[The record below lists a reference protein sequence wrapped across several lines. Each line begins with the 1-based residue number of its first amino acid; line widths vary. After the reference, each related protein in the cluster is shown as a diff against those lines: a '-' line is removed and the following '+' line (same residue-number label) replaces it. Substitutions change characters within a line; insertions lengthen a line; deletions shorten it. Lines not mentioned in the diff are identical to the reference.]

1 MIFLKILVITF
12 GGFILFVL
20 VVRALVIFLAGTPST
35 FNELVFPKR

>member
-12 GGFILFVL
+12 GCFILL
-20 VVRALVIFLAGTPST
+20 VCALAIFLVGTPST